1 MARRPLF
8 EQSAFSDAV
17 SDNATIIA
25 RERFKSLM
33 LRAWIASGLF
43 FMALPGTLLGFSNLM
58 AISVH
63 HGLGSLP
70 AAWMEGHGHAQMFGW
85 IGSFILGIGFYSQP
99 AHGRSVFHLSLSCY
113 ALWTTGVWMRWFANI
128 YGWHWR
134 TLLPVSAG
142 FELVAV
148 ILFLFAA
155 SYHKLPESGHGNK
168 TKAPM
173 ELWMVSVLIGT
184 AGLASAVIFNFVECV
199 RLGLQ
204 GGLRSFPHS
213 LDQKYLVLL
222 GWGFVVPVVW
232 GFSARWLPAF
242 LTISKPDLR
251 LFRLALAL
259 DVAGVLFG
267 VAGLPKPAAI
277 LFATSAVAIGL
288 ALRFAERP
296 HGRAKTQGIHPSF
309 STFARLPYV
318 WLITAALMSVWAAFA
333 DVHGG
338 IWGASRHALTVG
350 FAATM
355 VFAVGPRILPHF
367 AGIQNIFSKR
377 LMLLSLLCLQAGCLL
392 RVSSEPLAYE
402 GLVSFAWKVLPVSG
416 MLELSGVL
424 IFATNLALTFLAGRS
439 AFVLNSPSQQTAASL
454 HQEQHTRVSG
464 ARTGCINGVLKG
476 HGFSRAARGA

>member
-1 MARRPLF
+1 MATLPSF
-8 EQSAFSDAV
+8 DHNVSTPGVSAH
-17 SDNATIIA
+17 ATVIA
-25 RERFKSLM
+25 RERRKSLM
-33 LRAWIASGLF
+33 LRAWIVSGLF

-58 AISVH
+58 AISAH
-63 HGLGSLP
+63 HGLGALP

-99 AHGRSVFHLSLSCY
+99 TQGRAVLRLPLPCY
-113 ALWTTGVWMRWFANI
+113 ILWTSGVAMRWFANI
-128 YGWHWR
+128 YGWQWR

-155 SYHKLPESGHGNK
+155 SHHKRPASPQGNK
-168 TKAPM
+168 TKTPM

-213 LDQKYLVLL
+213 LDQKYLALL

-232 GFSARWLPAF
+232 GFSARWLPTF
-242 LTISKPDLR
+242 LAISKPDDR
-251 LFRLALAL
+251 LFRVALGL
-259 DVAGVLFG
+259 DAAGVLFG
-267 VAGLPKPAAI
+267 VAGLPKPATI
-277 LFATSAVAIGL
+277 LFAFSAVAIGL
-288 ALRFAERP
+288 ALHFTERP
-296 HGRAKTQGIHPSF
+296 HGHAKTQGIHPSF
-309 STFARLPYV
+309 PTFARLPYL
-318 WLITAALMSVWAAFA
+318 WLIVAASMSVWAAFA

-355 VFAVGPRILPHF
+355 VFAIGPRILPHF

-377 LMLLSLLCLQAGCLL
+377 LMLISLLCLQIGCLL

-402 GLVSFAWKVLPVSG
+402 GLASFAWKVLPVSG
-416 MLELSGVL
+416 VLELGGVL
-424 IFATNLALTFLAGRS
+424 VFAINLLLTFLAGRS
-439 AFVLNSPSQQTAASL
+439 AFALNARSQQAA
-454 HQEQHTRVSG
+454 V
-464 ARTGCINGVLKG
+464 
-476 HGFSRAARGA
+476 